1 MQQYFSILKS
11 KYAQESFT
19 KFAHE
24 LLNDVEIGNI
34 KLPVN
39 SAFGNHIESFY
50 YLGSFTDPQGKSLHV
65 LDVNL
70 KTNTKIEQARTM
82 QRNLIA
88 RYLKDHWLDGALV
101 AFHNDDA
108 TSWRLSFVKV
118 EYKYDEKGNPTEELT
133 PARRYSFL
141 VGEGEPSHTAQT
153 QLAKIYELTSQN
165 PTLAQLEEA
174 FGVEKVTKEFFEKYR
189 ELFESV
195 VAELKSNHT
204 FQNEASKNNI
214 DTESFAKKLLGQI
227 VFLYF
232 LQKKGWLGV
241 PKGKSWGEGDKNF
254 LRNIYNEAISETK
267 NFFNN
272 YLEILFYDTLNN
284 SRNDKVDRN
293 YSDFFQSKVPF
304 LNGGL
309 FEPQYDWKNSLIY
322 LDNKLFDKILG
333 VFDTYNF
340 TVKEDEP
347 LEKEVAVDPEM
358 LGKVFENLLEENLRK
373 GKGTYYTPREIVH
386 YMCEESLVNYL
397 AAETNLNA
405 DDVKSKYFPA
415 YNVLGDEKIEAR
427 DVNVSEKIIDC
438 LKGIKIVDPACG
450 SGAFLVGMLQQI
462 TQLRNDLE
470 SRSKLLGRREVA
482 STEYEIKKQTIQ
494 NCIYGVDID
503 PGAIEIAKLRLWLSL
518 VVDYDLEQIEPL
530 PNLDYKL
537 MQGNS
542 LLEELV
548 LGDTSVKL
556 YDSES
561 IKKVAGSKRMKNLFD
576 KENQISLFDGD
587 NEKVM
592 KSLKSLQL
600 KYFSTSDSESKKEI
614 RNRIEKIEHELIE
627 TSVKSSLENLK
638 SQKGNIRI
646 MPGIGI
652 LPEDVKRLE
661 KISSKESQIFAVLDE
676 LNKTGTKPFFLW
688 HLYFADVFEE
698 KGGFDIVIANPPYLK
713 EYVSKKAFDGVR
725 NSPYYKG
732 KMDLWYIFAC
742 QGVDLLRDKSGILC
756 LIAQNNWVTS
766 YGASKMREKIV
777 SDTQILRLIDF
788 GDYKIFDA
796 GIQTMVMIFRK
807 ETDIDGYKFDL
818 RRLKGDAIHYQNVI
832 SILNKEKSNN
842 AEYLEP
848 IMERSEFRDK
858 KLTFSDSQTE
868 SVLQKI
874 YLKTNFHLNPA
885 NEIAQGIVCPQ
896 DAVNKASKKKLGE
909 SVKIGDG
916 IFILSE
922 EELTALNLSDVEL
935 SIIKPLYTTDELR
948 KWGGNAKNKR
958 WIIYTDSSF
967 RTDAINNFPHIKAHL
982 NKFKDVITSDNG
994 PYGLHRAR
1002 NEYFFKG
1009 EKIISVRKCS
1019 TPTFSYANFDAYV
1032 TATFYVIKTDRI
1044 QLKYLLGLLNSKL
1057 FAFWLRHKEKMQGNN
1072 FQIDKEP
1079 LENLPIFDTSNETL
1093 KNTIVEL
1100 VSKTINLTKSEG
1112 YLGNIDMQ
1120 IEAAKYIQKID
1131 SFVYELYEV
1140 SDREKEII
1148 EKKND

>member
-24 LLNDVEIGNI
+24 LLNDVEIGNT

-39 SAFGNHIESFY
+39 SAFDNHIESFY

-101 AFHNDDA
+101 AFHNDDS

-118 EYKYDEKGNPTEELT
+118 EYKYDEEGKPTEELT

-254 LRNIYNEAISETK
+254 LRNIYDEAISETK

-272 YLEILFYDTLNN
+272 YLEVLFYDTLNN
-284 SRNDKVDRN
+284 ARNDKVDRN

-309 FEPQYDWKNSLIY
+309 FEPQYDWKNSLMY

-415 YNVLGDEKIEAR
+415 YNVIGDEKIEVR
-427 DVNVSEKIIDC
+427 DVNVSEKMIDS
-438 LKGIKIVDPACG
+438 LKSIKIVDPACG

-470 SRSKLLGRREVA
+470 SRSKLLGRRETA

-556 YDSES
+556 YDLES

-592 KSLKSLQL
+592 KSLKNLQL
-600 KYFSTSDSESKKEI
+600 RYFSTSDSESKKEI
-614 RNRIEKIEHELIE
+614 RNKIEKIEHELIE

-676 LNKTGTKPFFLW
+676 LKRTGTKPFFLW

-698 KGGFDIVIANPPYLK
+698 KGGFDIVIANPPYGADIDDMVVHYRKL
-713 EYVSKKAFDGVR
+713 YFDVIK
-725 NSPYYKG
+725 NYA
-732 KMDLWYIFAC
+732 DI
-742 QGVDLLRDKSGILC
+742 
-756 LIAQNNWVTS
+756 
-766 YGASKMREKIV
+766 
-777 SDTQILRLIDF
+777 
-788 GDYKIFDA
+788 YKIFFGLGLRLLKPLGILTFITPNTYLAQPRYKDIRAFLLDFGIIRIVNLGENVFDDVVVPTCISFIKNSHDISSYDYSDKAENGKYSGNMNNMEFLKISIDQVKQMLDFSLLQVYSLKNDEVVLDKVLDIRDA
-796 GIQTMVMIFRK
+796 GIQYHRSGI
-807 ETDIDGYKFDL
+807 G
-818 RRLKGDAIHYQNVI
+818 LK
-832 SILNKEKSNN
+832 NK
-842 AEYLEP
+842 
-848 IMERSEFRDK
+848 
-858 KLTFSDSQTE
+858 
-868 SVLQKI
+868 
-874 YLKTNFHLNPA
+874 
-885 NEIAQGIVCPQ
+885 
-896 DAVNKASKKKLGE
+896 
-909 SVKIGDG
+909 
-916 IFILSE
+916 
-922 EELTALNLSDVEL
+922 
-935 SIIKPLYTTDELR
+935 
-948 KWGGNAKNKR
+948 GGNDLYERLFSPDNQQFKNNR
-958 WIIYTDSSF
+958 PVW
-967 RTDAINNFPHIKAHL
+967 
-982 NKFKDVITSDNG
+982 
-994 PYGLHRAR
+994 YGKLI
-1002 NEYFFKG
+1002 NEYFISPITDEYFNLDFKIVLKSNESVSFSSQSFDIK
-1009 EKIISVRKCS
+1009 EKILWRQTASSIIGVIDNKSRWFRNTIQCGWLREESQGV
-1019 TPTFSYANFDAYV
+1019 FD
-1032 TATFYVIKTDRI
+1032 
-1044 QLKYLLGLLNSKL
+1044 LKYILALLNSSYLRYLYQKIVNESEGRAFPQVKVTHVKKL
-1057 FAFWLRHKEKMQGNN
+1057 PIKRAGKYQQEEIVEIVNKI
-1072 FQIDKEP
+1072 FQITNSDDFQKNVS
-1079 LENLPIFDTSNETL
+1079 LHAMVNEYR
-1093 KNTIVEL
+1093 KIIDRL
-1100 VSKTINLTKSEG
+1100 VYKLYSLTQEEIN
-1112 YLGNIDMQ
+1112 
-1120 IEAAKYIQKID
+1120 
-1131 SFVYELYEV
+1131 
-1140 SDREKEII
+1140 II
-1148 EKKND
+1148 EEKS